1 MEQLRMF
8 IAITLSLLVFL
19 VWNYFFTDPQDPQTD
34 RQPTQIQQTVDAP
47 APRMQPATQ
56 PSDSSS
62 PLKTPVADQI
72 GVESRTITIDAPLYS
87 VEIDTRG
94 AVFSSFL
101 LRDYRETVDVTSAPK
116 ELISPA
122 NTTGTLKLDLA
133 GNSVPGLGDAVFST
147 SVTSEQVVVS
157 DQTVEIPLTW
167 VSPTGVTVEKRYT
180 FSPNSYL
187 IGLDITILNQ
197 TEHVIQDRAS
207 LSLLNGIPEGTKQ
220 YGFEGPSAMINNA
233 LEQIEIDSLEDKNI
247 YTGKIGW
254 MALQDRYFMTS
265 IIPKEPTDARMAL
278 TVLSPKLI
286 GASWEQA
293 EFMLAPLERKTV
305 SVDVYFGPKKI
316 SILKSFDNGLEKA
329 INFGW
334 FDFIARPCLWIM
346 NMIYKA
352 VPNYGLA
359 IIILTILIKAIL
371 WPLGQKSYKSMAQM
385 KRMQP
390 LMAEIREKYKND
402 KRKMNEEVMSLYR
415 TYKVNPMGGCLPMVA
430 QIPVFFAFY
439 RMLYEAIELRHAP
452 FMGWINDLSAPDRL
466 FDLGVSIPFME
477 PPYGIPVL
485 TIIMGG
491 TMFLQQKMQPPMGD
505 PTQAKMM
512 MFMPIIFTVI
522 FINFSSGLVLYWL
535 VNNILSISQQYLI
548 SKKPA

>member
-1 MEQLRMF
+1 MEQFRMF

-19 VWNYFFTDPQDPQTD
+19 AWNYFFTDPQAPQPD
-34 RQPTQIQQTVDAP
+34 REKNQVQEAVDVP
-47 APRMQPATQ
+47 GPRMQPASQ
-56 PSDSSS
+56 PGDVST
-62 PLKTPVADQI
+62 LKTPVADQAQI
-72 GVESRTITIDAPLYS
+72 ASRTITVDGPLYS
-87 VEIDTRG
+87 VQIDTRG

-101 LRDYRETVDVTSAPK
+101 LHDYKETVDETSPLK
-116 ELISPA
+116 ELISTA
-122 NTTGTLKLDLA
+122 NTQGTLKMDLA
-133 GNSVPGLGDAVFST
+133 GNSVPGLGSAVFSA
-147 SVTSEQVVVS
+147 SVSSERVVVS
-157 DQTVEIPLTW
+157 DQTVEIPFTW
-167 VSPTGVTVEKRYT
+167 VSPNGVTVEKRYT
-180 FSPNSYL
+180 FSPDSYL
-187 IGLDITILNQ
+187 IGLDMTILNES
-197 TEHVIQDRAS
+197 EHAIQDRGR
-207 LSLLNGIPEGTKQ
+207 LSLLNGIPEDTNQ
-220 YGFEGPSAMINNA
+220 YGFEGPSAMINET
-233 LEQIEIDSLEDKNI
+233 LEQIKIDSLEDKNI
-247 YTGKIGW
+247 YTGTIGW

-278 TVLSPKLI
+278 TVIGPKLL
-286 GASWEQA
+286 AARWEQP
-293 EFMLAPLERKTV
+293 EFMIAPLQRKTV
-305 SVDVYFGPKKI
+305 SVDLYFGPKKI

-329 INFGW
+329 VNFGW

-346 NMIYKA
+346 NTIYKA

-390 LMAEIREKYKND
+390 LMAEIREKHKND
-402 KRKMNEEVMSLYR
+402 KRKMNEEVMALYR